1 MDEME
6 GRFMDPTGVTE
17 GATNSIAPRAQ
28 SLDGAI
34 VGLLWN
40 GKHNGDKL
48 LKSLGN
54 LLARE
59 LPVKKVLFQLGAES
73 GKPAPAAILDE
84 MASKCDV
91 VVAAAGD

>member
-1 MDEME
+1 MYDME

-17 GATNSIAPRAQ
+17 GAKNKIASRPQ
-28 SLDGAI
+28 NLDGAV

-59 LPVKKVLFQLGAES
+59 HPVKKVLFQLGAES

-84 MASKCDV
+84 VASKCDV
-91 VVAAAGD
+91 LVAAAGD